1 VAPEVIVAEGSTT
14 TVVAARLNRAQ
25 ASSGADTGTRGND
38 DGGEQPPVVRY
49 EPSKAQLQPERVAR
63 RDRIVHT
70 TLAISLPIAIFALWE
85 LSAHQAWVDERFYG
99 RPSGVFTQAR
109 ELLADGTL
117 IEQIWI
123 TVRRLVV
130 GYVLGATSG
139 IVVGLALSQFRL
151 LRAAFEPLLQAL
163 YVIPKL
169 AILPLLL
176 LLLGLGEGPKI
187 AFIAIGTFFILAFST
202 LTAATMVPSAF
213 HEVATSYGLSRWQR
227 FRWLVL
233 PHSLPQ
239 IVAALR
245 LASGIAVLLVVAA
258 EFVQANDGLGYLTWH
273 AWELFMAD
281 RMYLGIVTIALLGV
295 TFSYVVGLLR
305 PLLVRWADDQ

>member
-1 VAPEVIVAEGSTT
+1 MDDAPATT
-14 TVVAARLNRAQ
+14 TPAGR
-25 ASSGADTGTRGND
+25 S
-38 DGGEQPPVVRY
+38 DGPPVVRY
-49 EPSKAQLQPERVAR
+49 EPTKAQLNPERTAR
-63 RDRIVHT
+63 RDRVVST
-70 TLAISLPIAIFALWE
+70 ALAIAVPVAIFALWE
-85 LSAHQAWVDERFYG
+85 LSAHQGWVDERFYG
-99 RPSGVFTQAR
+99 RPSGVFTEAR
-109 ELLADGTL
+109 ELIADGTL
-117 IEQIWI
+117 VEQIWI
-123 TVRRLVV
+123 TVRRLVI
-130 GYVLGATSG
+130 GYVLGSVAG
-139 IVVGLALSQFRL
+139 IIVGLALSQFRL
-151 LRAAFEPLLQAL
+151 LRAALEPLLQAL

-202 LTAATMVPSAF
+202 LTAATMVPNAF

-227 FRWLVL
+227 FRWLIL
-233 PHSLPQ
+233 PGSLPQ

-281 RMYLGIVTIALLGV
+281 RMYLGIVTIAVLGF
-295 TFSYVVGLLR
+295 TFNYLVGLLR
-305 PLLVRWADDQ
+305 VVLVRWADDV

>member
-1 VAPEVIVAEGSTT
+1 MAD
-14 TVVAARLNRAQ
+14 VVVTSNSRTSERPTQ
-25 ASSGADTGTRGND
+25 VGT
-38 DGGEQPPVVRY
+38 PSVVRY
-49 EPSKAQLQPERVAR
+49 EPTRAQREPERVGR
-63 RDRIVHT
+63 RDRILR
-70 TLAISLPIAIFALWE
+70 LALAFVLPMAIFASWE
-85 LSAHQAWVDERFYG
+85 LSAYFEWIDQRFYG
-99 RPSGVFTQAR
+99 RPSGVASEAADLIR
-109 ELLADGTL
+109 DGTL
-117 IEQIWI
+117 FEQSWI

-130 GYVLGATSG
+130 GYVLGSLAG
-139 IVVGLALSQFRL
+139 IAMGLVLSQFRL
-151 LRAAFEPLLQAL
+151 VRAAFEPLLQAL

-176 LLLGLGEGPKI
+176 LIFGLGEGPKI
-187 AFIAIGTFFILAFST
+187 SFIAIGTFFILAFST
-202 LTAATMVPSAF
+202 LTAATMVPNAF

-227 FRWLVL
+227 FRWMVL
-233 PHSLPQ
+233 PASLPQ

-281 RMYLGIVTIALLGV
+281 RMYLGIVTISLLGV
-295 TFSYVVGLLR
+295 LFNSLVGLLR